1 MTNMNCFDKM
11 EIKIEINDLEL
22 VNVYVNRLVVM
33 FYLKDYVVCLWNVEL
48 VFRFGY
54 FTENYYKLYDR

>member
-1 MTNMNCFDKM
+1 MNMNCFDKM
-11 EIKIEINDLEL
+11 EIKIEIKDLEL

-54 FTENYYKLYDR
+54 FTENYYKLFDR

>member
-1 MTNMNCFDKM
+1 MYCFDKM
-11 EIKIEINDLEL
+11 EIKIEIKDLEL

-54 FTENYYKLYDR
+54 FIENYYKLFDR

>member
-1 MTNMNCFDKM
+1 MNMNCFDKM
-11 EIKIEINDLEL
+11 EIKIEIKDLEL

-54 FTENYYKLYDR
+54 FMENYYKLYDR